1 MLHEYPTATL
11 RCALRSFSALAGL
24 ADNQVHPQGN
34 ESEQLFIAAMRGLVV
49 AWATALY
56 ATPPVAA
63 QRASAQLLEAAA
75 AFDTKLLTHYEHW
88 SGFHYEFIGSHF
100 RDLDHARR
108 VAGFVGLALS
118 APISV
123 TAAASIRPDDWFD
136 TSPLSAGDP
145 KWRCWSQQNCMAAES
160 DLMRLRSGT
169 AAADLIQ
176 DRLWANAEHEALA
189 VTVANLRWF
198 RFRSK
203 NWLPQH
209 VEGWIRERVPGA
221 LVLGL
226 PPAASKERFHRIAEL
241 PDEFWCSRPAEDVMD
256 GLDYALSGDLAN
268 PHWGEIKPSWQ
279 RLFRE
284 ESESKRQADQEEL
297 ARYRREHP

>member
-1 MLHEYPTATL
+1 MLHEHPTVAI

-24 ADNQVHPQGN
+24 ADNPVHPEGN
-34 ESEQLFIAAMRGLVV
+34 ESEQLFIAAIRGLVV
-49 AWATALY
+49 AWTTALY
-56 ATPPVAA
+56 ATPPLSA
-63 QRASAQLLEAAA
+63 QRAAAQLLEAAA
-75 AFDTKLLTHYEHW
+75 AFDAKLLTHYEHW

-108 VAGFVGLALS
+108 VVGFVGLAVG
-118 APISV
+118 APICV
-123 TAAASIRPDDWFD
+123 TAAASTRPDDWFE
-136 TSPLSAGDP
+136 TSPLSPGDHR
-145 KWRCWSQQNCMAAES
+145 WRSWSQQNCKAAES
-160 DLMRLRSGT
+160 DLTRLRSGI
-169 AAADLIQ
+169 AATDLIQ
-176 DRLWANAEHEALA
+176 DRLWVDPEHEALA

-198 RFRSK
+198 RFRNQ
-203 NWLPQH
+203 NWLPQY

-226 PPAASKERFHRIAEL
+226 PPVESEERFRRIAEL
-241 PDEFWCSRPAEDVMD
+241 PDVFWCNRLAEDVMD

-284 ESESKRQADQEEL
+284 ESESKRHADQEEL
-297 ARYRREHP
+297 ARYRRQHP